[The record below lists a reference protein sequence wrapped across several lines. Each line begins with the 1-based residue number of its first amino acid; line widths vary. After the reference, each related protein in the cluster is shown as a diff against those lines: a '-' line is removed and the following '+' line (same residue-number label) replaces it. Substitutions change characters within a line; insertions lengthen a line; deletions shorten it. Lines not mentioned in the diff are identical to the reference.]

1 MTEPDLSSN
10 PALMPIILLID
21 DLLALEADLIDA
33 AEAARP
39 QLERVHPNFQRSAL
53 NLIHYLALRN
63 HDIRPLQESLGDLG
77 VSSLGRSEA
86 HVLASIQAVL
96 AILHK
101 MVDREWSPKPA
112 AEEPVGLHEGDALLA
127 RHSDSLLGRSR
138 PDRSAR
144 IMVTAPTE
152 LAWDVDGIRDMIHAG
167 MDILRINC
175 AHDDEETWGRMI
187 ANVRQA
193 ERDTGRECRIIM
205 DLAGPKL
212 RTGPVEPGPEVLK
225 WRPKRDDL
233 GRILAPAR
241 VWLAPAGVEPPAE
254 ADAMLPMPAGWL
266 ASLASGDRIRFT
278 DTRDSTRNLEIVE
291 REDDG
296 WWGESRQ
303 TSYVGTGTT
312 LTFPDREGLDA
323 PVGEISSRPG
333 VLTLRTGD
341 TLALTRSLE
350 PGRPARESETGE
362 IEPARIGC
370 TLPAVFDTARPG
382 ERIWFDDG
390 KIGGIIRQVSPG
402 ELTIE
407 ITRAMD
413 KGSRLRAEK
422 GINLPDTDLNLL
434 ALTDKDLADLPF
446 VAVYADMIDYS
457 FVSRAGDVEA
467 LHGQLDRLNGRRPG
481 IVLKIETRRAFERLP
496 EVILA
501 AMHEESAGIMIAR
514 GDLAVEVG
522 YERLAEVQEEILWLA
537 EAAHLPVIWATQVLE
552 TLAQTGLPS
561 RSEITDAA
569 MGERAE
575 CVMLNKGPHII
586 EAIQVLNNI
595 LQRMETHQS
604 KKRSLLR
611 RLNAWAPRND
621 VR

>member
-1 MTEPDLSSN
+1 MTESTMIST
-10 PALMPIILLID
+10 PALAPVNLLID
-21 DLLALEADLIDA
+21 DLLALEADLIEA

-39 QLERVHPNFQRSAL
+39 QLELVHPNFRRSAL
-53 NLIHYLALRN
+53 NLVHYLALRN

-86 HVLASIQAVL
+86 HVLSSIRAVL
-96 AILHK
+96 AILHT
-101 MVDREWSPKPA
+101 MVDREWTPRLA
-112 AEEPVGLHEGDALLA
+112 TEEPVGLHEGDALLA
-127 RHSDSLLGRSR
+127 RHSESLLGRSR

-144 IMVTAPTE
+144 IMVTAHTE
-152 LAWDVDGIRDMIHAG
+152 LAWDVDRVRDMIHAG

-175 AHDDEETWGRMI
+175 AHDDEEIWARMI

-212 RTGPVEPGPEVLK
+212 RTGPVEPGPEVIK
-225 WRPKRDDL
+225 WRPKRDAM
-233 GRILAPAR
+233 GRILASAR
-241 VWLAPAGVEPPAE
+241 VWLAPEGVDAPAG
-254 ADAMLPMPAGWL
+254 ADASLPMPEAWL
-266 ASLASGDRIRFT
+266 GKLAVGDTIQFT
-278 DTRDSTRNLEIVE
+278 DTRDSTRTLKIMA
-291 REDDG
+291 REGDG

-303 TSYVGTGTT
+303 TSYVGTGTILKVLDRDDMDAAVGT
-312 LTFPDREGLDA
+312 LP
-323 PVGEISSRPG
+323 SRPG
-333 VLTLRTGD
+333 FLTLHTGD
-341 TLALTRSLE
+341 TLILTRSLE
-350 PGRPARESETGE
+350 PGRPAREAEPGNL
-362 IEPARIGC
+362 EPARIGC

-390 KIGGIIRQVSPG
+390 KIGGIVRDVSPG
-402 ELTIE
+402 ELIVE
-407 ITRAMD
+407 IVRALD
-413 KGSRLRAEK
+413 KGSKLRAEK

-434 ALTDKDLADLPF
+434 ALTEKDLADLPF
-446 VAVYADMIDYS
+446 VAEHASMIDYS
-457 FVSRAGDVEA
+457 FVSRADDVEA
-467 LHGQLDRLNGRRPG
+467 LHRRLDDLGGRRPG

-496 EVILA
+496 EVILE

-611 RLNAWAPRND
+611 RLNAWSPRAD
-621 VR
+621 AR